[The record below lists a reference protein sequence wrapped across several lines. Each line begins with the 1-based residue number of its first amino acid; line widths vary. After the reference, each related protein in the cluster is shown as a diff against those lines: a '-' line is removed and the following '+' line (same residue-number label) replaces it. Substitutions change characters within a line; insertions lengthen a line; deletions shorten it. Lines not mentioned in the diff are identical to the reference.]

1 MLTLIIH
8 IIIAFTITI
17 ATLFMSEWGKLQTQ
31 KMDHI
36 RIKSS
41 FEQDKF
47 ITHKEQFKKDILEVV
62 PDDRTTSDIN

>member
-36 RIKSS
+36 RITSS
-41 FEQDKF
+41 FDQDKF